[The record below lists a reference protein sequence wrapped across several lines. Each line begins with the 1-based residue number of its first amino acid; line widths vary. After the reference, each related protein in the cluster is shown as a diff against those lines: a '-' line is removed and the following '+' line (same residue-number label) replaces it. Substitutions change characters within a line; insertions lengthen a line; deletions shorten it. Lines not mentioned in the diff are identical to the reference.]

1 LGVSAGNSWLWEY
14 PCGNWLGEAI
24 GRTPPSSLLLLAC
37 KRRRRRRCR
46 AMDSGLFDKFL
57 KESKRRLNDKSDS
70 EKVRVFIDWC
80 IKNNYEEVILR
91 ISSEE
96 KGGWARN
103 YFLDFTTNRIIVTKK
118 SFLTKFADV
127 GYVAGLAPY
136 PYLVLLKD
144 SNSSNIRPKATL
156 TPEDLLKRQQ
166 SFYIWYSD
174 IAEFVLRR
182 GIETL
187 VTNMFGRAIVSNFL
201 HIKTSSGK
209 EYNFTLPVNKNG
221 NYEQLRF
228 WVGVVLPSFCPPY

>member
-1 LGVSAGNSWLWEY
+1 
-14 PCGNWLGEAI
+14 
-24 GRTPPSSLLLLAC
+24 
-37 KRRRRRRCR
+37 
-46 AMDSGLFDKFL
+46 MDSGLFDKFL
-57 KESKRRLNDKSDS
+57 KESKKRLNGKSDS

-80 IKNNYEEVILR
+80 LKNNYEEVILR

-103 YFLDFTTNRIIVTKK
+103 YILDFTTSRIIVAKK

-144 SNSSNIRPKATL
+144 SNSSKIRSQAT
-156 TPEDLLKRQQ
+156 TSPEQLLKKQQ

-174 IAEFVLRR
+174 IAEFVLRK
-182 GIETL
+182 GTETL

-201 HIKTSSGK
+201 SIKKSSGEGYK
-209 EYNFTLPVNKNG
+209 FTLPVNKNG
-221 NYEQLRF
+221 TYEQIRF
-228 WVGVVLPSFCPPY
+228 WMGVVLPSFCPPY

>member
-1 LGVSAGNSWLWEY
+1 
-14 PCGNWLGEAI
+14 
-24 GRTPPSSLLLLAC
+24 
-37 KRRRRRRCR
+37 
-46 AMDSGLFDKFL
+46 MDSELFGKFL

-70 EKVRVFIDWC
+70 EKVRIFIDWC
-80 IKNNYEEVILR
+80 VKNNYEEVILR

-103 YFLDFTTNRIIVTKK
+103 YYLDFTTNRIIVTKK
-118 SFLTKFADV
+118 SFLTKFADL

-144 SNSSNIRPKATL
+144 SKNSSNIRSQATSS
-156 TPEDLLKRQQ
+156 PEELLKRQQ

-174 IAEFVLRR
+174 ITEFVLRK

-201 HIKTSSGK
+201 RIKTSSGK

-221 NYEQLRF
+221 NYEQIRF
-228 WVGVVLPSFCPPY
+228 WIGVILPSFCPPY

>member
-1 LGVSAGNSWLWEY
+1 
-14 PCGNWLGEAI
+14 
-24 GRTPPSSLLLLAC
+24 
-37 KRRRRRRCR
+37 
-46 AMDSGLFDKFL
+46 MDSGLFDKFL
-57 KESKRRLNDKSDS
+57 KESKKRLNDKSDS

-80 IKNNYEEVILR
+80 LKNNYEEVILR

-103 YFLDFTTNRIIVTKK
+103 YILDFTTSRIIVAKK
-118 SFLTKFADV
+118 SFLTKFVDV

-144 SNSSNIRPKATL
+144 SNPSKVRSQATSS
-156 TPEDLLKRQQ
+156 PEQLLKKEQ

-174 IAEFVLRR
+174 IAEFVLRK
-182 GIETL
+182 GTETL

-201 HIKTSSGK
+201 SIKTSSGE

-221 NYEQLRF
+221 TYEQIRF
-228 WVGVVLPSFCPPY
+228 WIGVILPSFCPPY

>member
-1 LGVSAGNSWLWEY
+1 
-14 PCGNWLGEAI
+14 
-24 GRTPPSSLLLLAC
+24 
-37 KRRRRRRCR
+37 
-46 AMDSGLFDKFL
+46 MDPGLFDKFL
-57 KESKRRLNDKSDS
+57 KESKKRLNNKSDS
-70 EKVRVFIDWC
+70 EKVRLFIDWC
-80 IKNNYEEVILR
+80 INNNYEEVILR

-118 SFLTKFADV
+118 SFLTKFADL

-144 SNSSNIRPKATL
+144 SNSSNIRSQATSS
-156 TPEDLLKRQQ
+156 PEELVKRQGF
-166 SFYIWYSD
+166 SIWYSD

-201 HIKTSSGK
+201 LIKTSSGK

-221 NYEQLRF
+221 TYEQIRF
-228 WVGVVLPSFCPPY
+228 WIGVVLPSFCPPY

>member
-1 LGVSAGNSWLWEY
+1 
-14 PCGNWLGEAI
+14 
-24 GRTPPSSLLLLAC
+24 
-37 KRRRRRRCR
+37 
-46 AMDSGLFDKFL
+46 MDSGLFDKFL
-57 KESKRRLNDKSDS
+57 KESKKRLNGKSDS

-80 IKNNYEEVILR
+80 LKNNYEEVILR

-103 YFLDFTTNRIIVTKK
+103 YLLDFTTSRIIVTKK
-118 SFLTKFADV
+118 SFLTKFVDL

-144 SNSSNIRPKATL
+144 SNSSKKIHSRATSSL
-156 TPEDLLKRQQ
+156 EELLKRQGF
-166 SFYIWYSD
+166 SIWYSD
-174 IAEFVLRR
+174 IVEFELRK

-201 HIKTSSGK
+201 RIKTSNGK

-221 NYEQLRF
+221 TYEHIRF
-228 WVGVVLPSFCPPY
+228 WIGVVLPSFCPS